1 MFRVFIVLLMLK
13 LFVLIGVIVIVVVV
27 GVVVVV
33 VVVVSVVVIV
43 IAVVAFICFYID
55 IFSFHYVL
63 LFIVSILNRC
73 ITHFQHFSYI
83 LLFTFSLGSW
93 QQIQ

>member
-27 GVVVVV
+27 GVIVVVI
-33 VVVVSVVVIV
+33 VVSVVVIV